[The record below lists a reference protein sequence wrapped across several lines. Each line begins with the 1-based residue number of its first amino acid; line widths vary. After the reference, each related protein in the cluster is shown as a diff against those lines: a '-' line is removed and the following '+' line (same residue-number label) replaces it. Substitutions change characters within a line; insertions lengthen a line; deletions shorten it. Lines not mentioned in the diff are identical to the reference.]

1 LHKLVRTG
9 LEQTAALWPAIEQ
22 GYAWVH
28 RAAQILENTDG
39 NDVLVVRR
47 EYRALLAD
55 MRREQAVLG
64 ALAWVVPHFCKVTK
78 SYWLGLFRC
87 YETAE
92 LPRTNNDLEQCFGS
106 VRYHERRASGRKGA
120 APGLVV
126 RGQVRLL
133 AAVATRTREV
143 RAEELRPVDVAAWHE
158 LREALDARQEA
169 RRRQLRFRRDPEAY
183 LRTLE
188 DRLLKPCLPT

>member
-1 LHKLVRTG
+1 MVRQG
-9 LEQTAALWPAIEQ
+9 LEQTAELWPAIER

-28 RAAQILENTDG
+28 RAAHVLENADG
-39 NDVLVVRR
+39 DDVLVVRR
-47 EYRALLAD
+47 EYRALLAE
-55 MRREQAVLG
+55 MRREQEGLG
-64 ALAWVVPHFCKVTK
+64 ALAWVVPHFRKVTK
-78 SYWLGLFRC
+78 SYWMGLFRC

-92 LPRTNNDLEQCFGS
+92 LPRTNNELEQCFGS

-143 RAEELRPVDVAAWHE
+143 TAEDLRPGDVVAWHE
-158 LREALDARQEA
+158 LREELDQRQEA

-188 DRLLKPCLPT
+188 EHLLKPGLPP

>member
-1 LHKLVRTG
+1 MRQG
-9 LEQTAALWPAIEQ
+9 LEKTAPLWGPITQ

-28 RAAQILENTDG
+28 RAARVLENADG
-39 NDVLVVRR
+39 LDGLLVRR
-47 EYRALLAD
+47 EYRRLLVE
-55 MRREQAVLG
+55 MRQEQEQLG
-64 ALAWVVPHFCKVTK
+64 ELAWVVPHFCKVTK

-92 LPRTNNDLEQCFGS
+92 VPRTNNELEQCFGS

-120 APGLVV
+120 SPGLVV

-143 RAEELRPVDVAAWHE
+143 RAEDLRPVDVKAWRE
-158 LREALDARQEA
+158 LREQLDQRQEA
-169 RRRQLRFRRDPEAY
+169 RRKQLRFRREPEVY
-183 LRTLE
+183 LRSLE
-188 DRLLKPCLPT
+188 DRLLKLSLPA

>member
-1 LHKLVRTG
+1 
-9 LEQTAALWPAIEQ
+9 LWPAIEQ

-28 RAAQILENTDG
+28 RAARVLENADG
-39 NDVLVVRR
+39 NDVLLVRQ
-47 EYRALLAD
+47 EYRRLLAE
-55 MRREQAVLG
+55 MAQEQEQLG
-64 ALAWVVPHFCKVTK
+64 ALAWVVPHFRKVTT
-78 SYWLGLFRC
+78 SYWMGLFWC

-92 LPRTNNDLEQCFGS
+92 VPRTNNDLEQCFGS

-133 AAVATRTREV
+133 AAVVTRTREV
-143 RAEELRPVDVAAWHE
+143 RAEELRPVDVAAWRA
-158 LREALDARQEA
+158 LREELDERQEA

-183 LRTLE
+183 LSLLE
-188 DRLLKPCLPT
+188 ERLLKPTLPS

>member
-1 LHKLVRTG
+1 MSKG
-9 LEQTAALWPAIEQ
+9 LEQTAALWRPIEQ

-28 RAAQILENTDG
+28 RAARVLENDEG
-39 NDVLVVRR
+39 QDVLLVRR
-47 EYRALLAD
+47 EYRRLLAE
-55 MRREQAVLG
+55 MRREQEALG
-64 ALAWVVPHFCKVTK
+64 ELAWVVPHFCKVTK
-78 SYWLGLFRC
+78 SYWTGLFRC

-92 LPRTNNDLEQCFGS
+92 LPRTNNELELCFGS
-106 VRYHERRASGRKGA
+106 VRYQERRASGRKGA

-143 RAEELRPVDVAAWHE
+143 KAEDLRPVDVMAWRE
-158 LREALDARQEA
+158 LREELDQRQEA
-169 RRRQLRFRRDPEAY
+169 RRRQLRFRRDPQAY

-188 DRLLKPCLPT
+188 ERLLKLSLPA